1 MTSKRRSLRDSRA
14 RQRRCLE
21 ACDRSRTGRRP
32 SRAQAGQRSWP
43 SNTAGCCS
51 RKTRPPCA
59 GNRRTIGSHRRS
71 DCSAVYRT
79 IPSAPP
85 APLTYAAARRR
96 RAQNHPR
103 TISTSVWCSVYRLG
117 KHYTTIYR
125 PGKVNVWT
133 ACMLVSFGGAKLQK
147 DCASD
152 RDRQRRYGAERSK
165 KIKLR
170 LDQLAAAA
178 NLAEMC
184 VLPQARC
191 HQLSGDRHEQFSL
204 DLDGPYRLII
214 EIDND
219 PVPRQ
224 DDGGI
229 NLSAVDAV
237 RVVEVADTH

>member
-1 MTSKRRSLRDSRA
+1 
-14 RQRRCLE
+14 
-21 ACDRSRTGRRP
+21 
-32 SRAQAGQRSWP
+32 
-43 SNTAGCCS
+43 
-51 RKTRPPCA
+51 
-59 GNRRTIGSHRRS
+59 
-71 DCSAVYRT
+71 
-79 IPSAPP
+79 
-85 APLTYAAARRR
+85 
-96 RAQNHPR
+96 
-103 TISTSVWCSVYRLG
+103 
-117 KHYTTIYR
+117 
-125 PGKVNVWT
+125 
-133 ACMLVSFGGAKLQK
+133 MLVSFGSAKLQR

-178 NLAEMC
+178 DLAEMC

-224 DDGGI
+224 EDGGI